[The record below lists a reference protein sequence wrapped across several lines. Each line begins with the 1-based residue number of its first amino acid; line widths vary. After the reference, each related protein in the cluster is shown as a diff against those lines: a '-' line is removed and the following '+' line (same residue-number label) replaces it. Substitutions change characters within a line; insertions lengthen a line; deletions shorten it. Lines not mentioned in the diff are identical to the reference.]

1 MWRLL
6 HDYIRNDEY
15 AERFDRIEFM
25 DMVIFILALSILVL
39 VHEFGHFFAAK
50 ITGVR
55 VEEFGLGLP
64 PKFFSKK
71 KWGTVWSLNWLPI
84 GGFCKLYGEDP
95 TTDPSGQSDGQGGNA
110 GFSFQNKNPWQKGLI
125 VLGGVLMNLV
135 LAVVIFAVVYTILG
149 IPVETD
155 RVRIIGVAKDSP
167 AEAIGLKIGDIV
179 TSVGDKELKKSAELT
194 EEVAKFKGGK
204 VEMRIDRGGEMELL
218 VVAVR
223 EKAPEGQ
230 GLLGLVISN
239 TEMRKIKWYEFY
251 KGIGAGFKEAFFW
264 GKIIF
269 DGVTKMIGGLLNG
282 QVPKDVSGPIGMYQA
297 TSSIRMN
304 QGILAV
310 IHFFGVVSV
319 NLAIVNVL
327 PFPALDGGR
336 IIFVFY
342 ELISRRRANQKF
354 ELMVNNLGMLVLL
367 SLIALITFG
376 DVYRLIVK

>member
-1 MWRLL
+1 
-6 HDYIRNDEY
+6 
-15 AERFDRIEFM
+15 M
-25 DMVIFILALSILVL
+25 DILIFIVALSVLVL

-50 ITGVR
+50 ITGVK

-64 PKFFSKK
+64 PKIISKK
-71 KWGTVWSLNWLPI
+71 KWGTVWSFNWLPI

-95 TTDPSGQSDGQGGNA
+95 PSPEASAGQGGNKKY
-110 GFSFQNKNPWQKGLI
+110 SFQYKNPRQKGLI

-135 LAVVIFAVVYTILG
+135 LAIAIFSVVYTILG
-149 IPVETD
+149 IPVDTD

-167 AEAIGLKIGDIV
+167 AEAIGLKIEDVVI
-179 TSVGDKELKKSAELT
+179 SVGERELKKAAELT
-194 EEVAKFKGGK
+194 EEVAKFKGRK
-204 VEMRIDRGGEMELL
+204 VEMVVDRKGEKELF
-218 VVAVR
+218 VIPVR

-239 TEMRKIKWYEFY
+239 TEMKKIKWYEFY
-251 KGIGAGFKEAFFW
+251 KGIGAGFKEAYFW

-269 DGVTKMIGGLLNG
+269 DGVTKMVGGLLKG

-310 IHFFGVVSV
+310 VHFFGVVSV

-354 ELMVNNLGMLVLL
+354 ELMVNNLGMMILL
-367 SLIALITFG
+367 GLIALITFG